1 MTLLDC
7 VPALLAGAATF
18 FAVRARQW
26 RARARETDAVATWA
40 LRDRDR
46 IIRAARPGDDLVPA
60 TAGSFAAMLSRRGLQ
75 RAGADLARRDY
86 RAFAVALGEG
96 RSDPGCPAGRLDPC
110 QSAALV
116 LLLGEAGRRDDLV
129 ARIVRDVRGRR

>member
-18 FAVRARQW
+18 FAVRAWQW
-26 RARARETDAVATWA
+26 RAHARETDAVATWA

-46 IIRAARPGDDLVPA
+46 IIRDARRGDDLAPT
-60 TAGSFAAMLSRRGLQ
+60 TAASFGAMLSRRSLQ

-86 RAFAVALGEG
+86 RAFADALGEG
-96 RSDPGCPAGRLDPC
+96 RPDAGCPAGRLDPC

-116 LLLGEAGRRDDLV
+116 LLLGETGRRNDLV
-129 ARIVRDVRGRR
+129 ARIVRDMRGRR